1 MNEEHADIAILI
13 KNTINYKG
21 LDDFE
26 NNILAVNIETTR
38 SSIGLAIATN
48 MHSTD
53 RTLVTQQTLP
63 STMQYNTNRD

>member
-13 KNTINYKG
+13 KNTVNYKG

-26 NNILAVNIETTR
+26 NILAVNIDTTR
-38 SSIGLAIATN
+38 SLIGLAIATN

-53 RTLVTQQTLP
+53 RTLVTQQALP
-63 STMQYNTNRD
+63 STIQYNTNRD